1 MRPLRS
7 LFAPDFAA
15 PLTGALGDARRA
27 ARNLASLPAFRRGSR
42 GAGGKGRTGWAAAL
56 GAALVAGG
64 VSAVGVGA
72 MGLVSAGSAA
82 GQSLEA
88 GLFREEDEP
97 TRALLRFLSD
107 FDAGTYAALGEMLSV
122 FNGGLLIL
130 AGFLLVWHTVAGTVD
145 TAREGRWG
153 FGGWEIVRIVVAVAL
168 MAPLPGGMNGA
179 QHMVVGLAHLGGD
192 FAAEVWSSF
201 SREVLDDT
209 GPVEPAPPPVG
220 AAVGR
225 LLVAEV
231 CREAANAAQ
240 HNAGLAPYPAVMR
253 PERVSAGATIRLYE
267 GRWDGAPENVCGAVR
282 FGGATADGARRAVAE
297 GYEDSFKTLWKEVDE
312 YAVEIVKLIVPGHS
326 EYTGNLPEIEEFL
339 VERDMAGRYREAVT
353 GSLRSALEKERVETR
368 EIIGED
374 ARTSNWLAAASFF
387 NTISYRIGRFEAAA
401 SDGPEVAL
409 PVAELMEWS
418 PAAAAAVQSVM
429 QALANSEEYNPV
441 VRSGSQ
447 ALPVSDAASG
457 SRRASGGL
465 LKWIDLDNV
474 IVADSG
480 NPVADLARMGHR
492 LINAA
497 MGAVVALATVSA
509 GVGFVED
516 MPFVGKGAKLF
527 EGAWQVGDGFIT
539 TLLSLVMVGGVVLAY
554 VLPALP
560 FIRFLFGIL
569 GWVIAIVAA
578 VLAVTVFAA
587 AHVTRGDGD
596 RLFTSATRQ
605 GLLFLPGLILRP
617 PLMLFGLVLGY
628 FVFVAAIDLLNG
640 AFLPH
645 LRDAAGAD
653 ALGLM
658 GYVAMLAIYTMVAYG
673 LMNGSMRLIEILP
686 STAIEWIGGRADGD
700 AGGEGSVGLAARGF
714 GGVGGMTRV
723 GRISRGRSAGAG
735 AGGGTTGGGR

>member
-1 MRPLRS
+1 MRPLRW

-15 PLTGALGDARRA
+15 PLTGALADARAA
-27 ARNLASLPAFRRGSR
+27 ARALASLPAFAWRSRR
-42 GAGGKGRTGWAAAL
+42 KGTVRATGWAAAA
-56 GAALVAGG
+56 GMALAAGG
-64 VSAVGVGA
+64 LGSVAVGIA
-72 MGLVSAGSAA
+72 GLVSAPPAA

-107 FDAGTYAALGEMLSV
+107 FDAQTYAALGQMLSV

-192 FAAEVWSSF
+192 FAAAVWSPF
-201 SREVLDDT
+201 SQEVLDDT

-220 AAVGR
+220 ATVGR

-231 CREAANAAQ
+231 CRDAANWGQ
-240 HNAGLAPYPAVMR
+240 HIAGLDPYPAVIR
-253 PERVSAGATIRLYE
+253 EERVSGGAKIRLYE

-297 GYEDSFKTLWKEVDE
+297 GYEDSFRTLWREVE
-312 YAVEIVKLIVPGHS
+312 AYAVEIAKHIVPGQ
-326 EYTGNLPEIEEFL
+326 EAFTGILPDIEAFL
-339 VERDMAGRYREAVT
+339 VEKDMAARYREAVT
-353 GSLRSALEKERVETR
+353 GSLKSALEEERKETR
-368 EIIGED
+368 EIIAED

-387 NTISYRIGRFEAAA
+387 NTIAYRIGRFEAAA

-418 PAAAAAVQSVM
+418 PAAADAVQAVM
-429 QALANSEEYNPV
+429 RALENSEDYNPV

-447 ALPVSDAASG
+447 ALPVSDATGG

-569 GWVIAIVAA
+569 GWVIAVVAA

-673 LMNGSMRLIEILP
+673 LMNGSMRLIEVLP
-686 STAIEWIGGRADGD
+686 STALEWIGGRADGD
-700 AGGEGSVGLAARGF
+700 AGGEGSVGLAARGM

-723 GRISRGRSAGAG
+723 GRISRGRGAGAG
-735 AGGGTTGGGR
+735 AGSAGGGR

>member
-1 MRPLRS
+1 MGALRS

-15 PLTGALGDARRA
+15 PLAGALGDARAA
-27 ARNLASLPAFRRGSR
+27 ARALVSLPAFRLGSR
-42 GAGGKGRTGWAAAL
+42 GRAGGRRLGWAAAL
-56 GAALVAGG
+56 GAALLAGG
-64 VSAVGVGA
+64 LGSVAVGIV
-72 MGLVSAGSAA
+72 GLVSAAPAA

-88 GLFREEDEP
+88 GLFGDADEP

-107 FDAGTYAALGEMLSV
+107 FDARTYAALGDMFFV

-179 QHMVVGLAHLGGD
+179 QHIVVGLAHLGGD
-192 FAAEVWSSF
+192 FAAAVWSPF
-201 SREVLDDT
+201 STEVL
-209 GPVEPAPPPVG
+209 GSAGQVEPSPPPVG
-220 AAVGR
+220 APIGR

-231 CREAANAAQ
+231 CRAAANEAQ
-240 HNAGLAPYPAVMR
+240 RIARKEPRPAVIR
-253 PERVSAGATIRLYE
+253 PERISEGATIRLFA
-267 GRWDGAPENVCGAVR
+267 GRWTGAPENLCGAVR

-297 GYEDSFKTLWKEVDE
+297 GYEDSFKTLWDEVDE
-312 YAVEIVKLIVPGHS
+312 YAAALAYRLVPGAP
-326 EYTGNLPEIEEFL
+326 EYGQELPNIEAFL
-339 VERDMAGRYREAVT
+339 VGRRMAERFEEAVR
-353 GSLRSALEKERVETR
+353 GSLASALEEERDETR
-368 EIIGED
+368 EIIAED

-409 PVAELMEWS
+409 PVAEIEEWS
-418 PAAAAAVQSVM
+418 PAAAAAAQVVM
-429 QALANSEEYNPV
+429 RALANSEEYNPA
-441 VRSGSQ
+441 VRSGGQ
-447 ALPVSDAASG
+447 ASPVSDATVG

-465 LKWIDLDNV
+465 MKWIDLDDV
-474 IVADSG
+474 IVAGSG
-480 NPVADLARMGHR
+480 NPVADLAAMGHR
-492 LINAA
+492 LIIAA
-497 MGAVVALATVSA
+497 MSAVAALATAATVS
-509 GVGFVED
+509 GFAESV
-516 MPFVGKGAKLF
+516 PFVGRGADVF
-527 EGAWQVGDGFIT
+527 ESAWQVGDGFIT

-596 RLFTSATRQ
+596 RLFTSTTRQ

-628 FVFVAAIDLLNG
+628 FVFVAAIDLFNG

-645 LRDAAGAD
+645 LRDAGASD
-653 ALGLM
+653 SLGLM

-700 AGGEGSVGLAARGF
+700 TGGEGSVGLAARGF
-714 GGVGGMTRV
+714 GGVGGITRV
-723 GRISRGRSAGAG
+723 GRISRGRGAAAGTAG
-735 AGGGTTGGGR
+735 NRGRGAT